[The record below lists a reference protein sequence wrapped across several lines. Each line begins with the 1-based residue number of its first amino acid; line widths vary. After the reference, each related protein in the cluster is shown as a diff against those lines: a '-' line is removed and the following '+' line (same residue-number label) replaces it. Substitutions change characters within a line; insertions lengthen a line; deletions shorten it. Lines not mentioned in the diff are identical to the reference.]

1 MRSLVSCVC
10 VWRATQHPEHE
21 FSSNATRARRPIG
34 RRLRSLPSTS
44 LSGERRECCMK
55 RGLKRPLLPRA
66 ATRQAANTRQDMRR
80 PT

>member
-21 FSSNATRARRPIG
+21 FSSNGRARADQLG
-34 RRLRSLPSTS
+34 ADCDHSTS